1 MSNPHPFF
9 YFPELSSW
17 VPLCIQT
24 PCACVYTDKIT
35 LENCII
41 RTWTCD
47 ISLLFLWSFPSL
59 PYPYGGRKAGRSLCT
74 SPLPLPTSLL
84 GSPGIRTTERLC
96 WYRRKQ
102 ASKQARKE
110 RRVFRWPTRAFSPT
124 MHLPQ
129 NWLQKGQYQ
138 IDISHTKDYPEL
150 TSGRKWKPV
159 ITPRTLRRSL
169 GNPLSTE
176 AENNASAT

>member
-102 ASKQARKE
+102 ASKEGKTGFPLTYESLLPYYAFASKLVAKRSISNRHIPYQGLSGTHLRPKMKTGYHSSHSQE
-110 RRVFRWPTRAFSPT
+110 ITRQPT
-124 MHLPQ
+124 L
-129 NWLQKGQYQ
+129 N
-138 IDISHTKDYPEL
+138 
-150 TSGRKWKPV
+150 
-159 ITPRTLRRSL
+159 RSR
-169 GNPLSTE
+169 E
-176 AENNASAT
+176 